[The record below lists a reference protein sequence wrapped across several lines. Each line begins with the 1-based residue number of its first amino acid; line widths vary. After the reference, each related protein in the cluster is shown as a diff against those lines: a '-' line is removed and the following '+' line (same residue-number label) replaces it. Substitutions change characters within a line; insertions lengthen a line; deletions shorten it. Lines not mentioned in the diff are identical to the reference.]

1 MATPAQRGK
10 YRILRRLQNGSRFA
24 SESAGA
30 TAMNS
35 SFTFDDDIDL
45 SRFNRL
51 YKTESHTDAAPVSNS
66 IPDGRYE
73 VVVAEA
79 VLTVSQSSGNPMIRY
94 VLRITGST
102 FRDRI
107 LRKFRAITD
116 KTLPYVRKELEIC
129 GLHLDRFEDL
139 KNRVHELEGRE
150 LEVVKVTKGEDS
162 NIYFNRALTAHSQA
176 DGLASDDLPF

>member
-1 MATPAQRGK
+1 
-10 YRILRRLQNGSRFA
+10 
-24 SESAGA
+24 
-30 TAMNS
+30 MNS
-35 SFTFDDDIDL
+35 SFAFEDEIDL
-45 SRFNRL
+45 SRFNTL
-51 YKTESHTDAAPVSNS
+51 YRTETTSDAAPISNL

-79 VLTVSQSSGNPMIRY
+79 SLTKSQRSGNPMIRF

-107 LRKFRAITD
+107 LRKHSAITEN
-116 KTLPYVRKELEIC
+116 TIRFVRKELEIC

-139 KNRVHELEGRE
+139 KSRINEIDGVE

-162 NIYFNRALTAHSQA
+162 NIYFNRAIRAQTQA
-176 DGLASDDLPF
+176 DGVAEDDLPF